1 MSFSKEWIR
10 QVEIRV
16 ALAHLTNEILEIVIK
31 ENPEIVSRA
40 IINTVDKNPELF
52 KEALEEV
59 LKKHDCT
66 FYKGKDEQ

>member
-31 ENPEIVSRA
+31 ENPEIVNRA

-52 KEALEEV
+52 KDTLLDEM
-59 LKKHDCT
+59 KR
-66 FYKGKDEQ
+66 KGE